1 MFDKVKYFFKEFLP
15 EVKGEWK
22 KVTTPGRREV
32 IQTTGVVVITSFIFA
47 VYLWLADLVIRW
59 AYEGMFKILG
69 L

>member
-1 MFDKVKYFFKEFLP
+1 MLEKLKYFFKEFLP

-22 KVTTPGRREV
+22 KVTRPNRREV
-32 IQTTGVVVITSFIFA
+32 VQTTAVVVVTSFIFA
-47 VYLWLADLVIRW
+47 VYLWLADFVIRW

>member
-1 MFDKVKYFFKEFLP
+1 MFEKVKYFFKVFIP

-22 KVTTPGRREV
+22 KVTRPNRREV
-32 IQTTGVVVITSFIFA
+32 VTTTGVVVVTSFIFA
-47 VYLWLADLVIRW
+47 VYLWFADFAIRW

>member
-1 MFDKVKYFFKEFLP
+1 MIDKLKYFFKEFLP

-22 KVTTPGRREV
+22 KVTRPSRREV
-32 IQTTGVVVITSFIFA
+32 TQTTGVVVVTSFIFA
-47 VYLWLADLVIRW
+47 VYLWLADIVIRW

>member
-1 MFDKVKYFFKEFLP
+1 MLDKLRYFFKEFLP

-22 KVTTPGRREV
+22 KVTSPGRREV
-32 IQTTGVVVITSFIFA
+32 MQTTGVVVITSFIFA

>member
-1 MFDKVKYFFKEFLP
+1 MLDKLKYFFKEFLP

-22 KVTTPGRREV
+22 KVTSPGRREV
-32 IQTTGVVVITSFIFA
+32 MQTTGVVVVTSFIFA

>member
-32 IQTTGVVVITSFIFA
+32 VQTTGVVVITSFIFA
-47 VYLWLADLVIRW
+47 LYLWLADLVIRW
-59 AYEGMFKILG
+59 AYGGMFKLLG

>member
-1 MFDKVKYFFKEFLP
+1 MFEKLKYFFKVFLP

-22 KVTTPGRREV
+22 KVTRPGRREV
-32 IQTTGVVVITSFIFA
+32 VQTTGVVVITSVIFA
-47 VYLWLADLVIRW
+47 VYLFLADLVIRW

>member
-1 MFDKVKYFFKEFLP
+1 MFEKLKYFFKEFLP

-22 KVTTPGRREV
+22 KVTRPSRREV
-32 IQTTGVVVITSFIFA
+32 IQTTGVVVITSVIFA
-47 VYLWLADLVIRW
+47 VYLFLADLVIRW

>member
-1 MFDKVKYFFKEFLP
+1 MFDKLKYFFKVFLP

-47 VYLWLADLVIRW
+47 LYLWLADLLIRW

>member
-1 MFDKVKYFFKEFLP
+1 MIEQIKYFFKEFLP

-32 IQTTGVVVITSFIFA
+32 MQTTGVVVVTSFIFA

>member
-1 MFDKVKYFFKEFLP
+1 MIEKLKYFFKQFLP

-22 KVTTPGRREV
+22 KVTRPNRREV
-32 IQTTGVVVITSFIFA
+32 IQTTVVVVVTSFVFA
-47 VYLWLADLVIRW
+47 VYLWLADIVIRW

>member
-1 MFDKVKYFFKEFLP
+1 MLDKLKYFFKEFLP

-32 IQTTGVVVITSFIFA
+32 IQTTGVVVVTSFIFA
-47 VYLWLADLVIRW
+47 VYLWVADLIIRW

>member
-1 MFDKVKYFFKEFLP
+1 MLDKIKYFFKVFLP

-32 IQTTGVVVITSFIFA
+32 VQTTGVVVITSFIFA

>member
-1 MFDKVKYFFKEFLP
+1 MLDKIKYFFKVFLP

-32 IQTTGVVVITSFIFA
+32 VQTTGVVVITSFIFA

-59 AYEGMFKILG
+59 AYEGMFKVLG